1 MTTQEVRQ
9 QIKATAL
16 NSIRK
21 LYNKTNREN
30 GVGMRSNRWDD
41 SWAEQ
46 RDEEVICII
55 DKMEDELNK
64 LKNK

>member
-21 LYNKTNREN
+21 LYNKQNREN
-30 GVGMRSNRWDD
+30 GVGVRSNHWDG